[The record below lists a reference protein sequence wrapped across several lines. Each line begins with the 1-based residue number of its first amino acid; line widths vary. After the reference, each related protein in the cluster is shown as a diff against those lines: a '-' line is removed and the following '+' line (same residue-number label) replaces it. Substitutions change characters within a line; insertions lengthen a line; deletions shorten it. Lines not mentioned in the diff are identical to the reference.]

1 MLAISSLYWKAWTVL
16 LILAAFNPASF
27 GRLDLLFSDFSTEV
41 NCMMIYIMCGVAVM
55 FSEIKFVVIL
65 CLVISDMCRI

>member
-1 MLAISSLYWKAWTVL
+1 ML

-41 NCMMIYIMCGVAVM
+41 NCMIIYIMCGVAVNV
-55 FSEIKFVVIL
+55 FRDKIKI
-65 CLVISDMCRI
+65 CRFLSCDL